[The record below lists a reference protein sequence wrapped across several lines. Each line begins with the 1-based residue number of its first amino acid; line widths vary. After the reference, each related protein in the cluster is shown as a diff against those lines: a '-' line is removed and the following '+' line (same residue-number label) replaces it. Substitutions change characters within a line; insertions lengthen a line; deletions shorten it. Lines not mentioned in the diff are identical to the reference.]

1 MMTTHDNDNESGR
14 MPVTVLHLIYRIVD
28 GKFQNYGLFE
38 TRREAERDLAL
49 ISRDSG
55 GWQIAEV
62 PCIADLLGGRKPYTE
77 HPA

>member
-1 MMTTHDNDNESGR
+1 MMTTNGNDNESGR

-28 GKFQNYGLFE
+28 GRFQNYGLFE

-62 PCIADLLGGRKPYTE
+62 PCIADLLGRRNRGTE